1 MHAVEPNAFLRGGI
15 RMLIGQRRH
24 MATGVPFLAIRR
36 TGMAADTGIQINDK
50 TKLFGARR
58 G

>member
-1 MHAVEPNAFLRGGI
+1 
-15 RMLIGQRRH
+15 